1 MLASFTPRISLIA
14 SSSLRKTTRSTAIG
28 VLLTLTAVTTVTAGT
43 VGPTGID
50 ASGNYQQE
58 RAWCMSNM
66 AGEARVDCLKNSAAA
81 QDAKRR
87 GTLDTSGADIRANAL
102 LRCQAFAGEDRVA
115 CKTRVEG
122 RAESSGSVLGGGV
135 ITRLETTVPAEPSS
149 QTSGMT
155 KTQ

>member
-1 MLASFTPRISLIA
+1 MLASFTPRITSFT
-14 SSSLRKTTRSTAIG
+14 SSSLCTIACSSVISVLLVLTAI
-28 VLLTLTAVTTVTAGT
+28 AGT
-43 VGPTGID
+43 VGATGID

-58 RAWCMSNM
+58 RAWCMSQT

-81 QDAKRR
+81 QNAKRR

-115 CKTRVEG
+115 CKARVEG

-135 ITRLETTVPAEPSS
+135 ITRLETTEPAKSQSATSS
-149 QTSGMT
+149 TPEA
-155 KTQ
+155 K

>member
-1 MLASFTPRISLIA
+1 MLATFAPQLTLLSVRTTA
-14 SSSLRKTTRSTAIG
+14 SSTVIG
-28 VLLTLTAVTTVTAGT
+28 IFLALTASATVMAGT

-58 RAWCMSNM
+58 RTWCMSNT

-81 QDAKRR
+81 QDARRR
-87 GTLDTSGADIRANAL
+87 GTLDTSSADIHANAL

-115 CKTRVEG
+115 CKARVEG

-135 ITRLETTVPAEPSS
+135 ITRLETTVPAEAPS
-149 QTSGMT
+149 QAIGMP

>member
-1 MLASFTPRISLIA
+1 MLATFTPHLTLLPIRTTA
-14 SSSLRKTTRSTAIG
+14 SRTVIG
-28 VLLTLTAVTTVTAGT
+28 VFLALTAATTVAAGT
-43 VGPTGID
+43 VGSSGID

-58 RAWCMSNM
+58 RTWCMSNT

-87 GTLDTSGADIRANAL
+87 GTLDTSSADIHANAL

-115 CKTRVEG
+115 CKARVEG

-135 ITRLETTVPAEPSS
+135 ITRLETTVPVEPAS
-149 QTSGMT
+149 QASGT
-155 KTQ
+155 PKTQ